1 MATIIKNGLVI
12 LPDFSGFTTEP
23 LIIENGYIV
32 DKITDD
38 SSVTEI
44 DAEGGYV
51 LPGLIDIHNHG
62 ALGISYSSLDDDFE
76 AALSFA
82 AKEGITSIA
91 PTLYVNSI
99 DNLTVQVENILN
111 KRDSY
116 KNGARMIGIHVEG
129 PFIASNKTGAM
140 RAPSDKPTVESFRR
154 LVDSANGFIKVV
166 TIAPEVE
173 NAEEIIKEGKK
184 LGIRMSIGHT
194 DATYETAAAAINAGA
209 TGATHT
215 FNAMRPFSHRDPGVL
230 GAVLTDKRVS
240 CEIICDFIHLAEGT
254 IKLICAA
261 KGSDNVI
268 VVSDNIAPAGFPNG
282 DYVVDNILNTVK
294 DGVCTVNEGK
304 TIAGSIQSQTKGARN
319 LIKIGIP
326 LNEVSKMCSFNPA
339 RAIGVDD
346 KVGSLAAG
354 KIADIIIADE
364 ELNVKKTLINGIQIK

>member
-23 LIIENGYIV
+23 LLIENGYIV
-32 DKITDD
+32 NEIKD
-38 SSVTEI
+38 SSDITEI
-44 DAEGGYV
+44 DAKGGYV

-62 ALGISYSSLDDDFE
+62 ALGISYSNVDDDFGVP
-76 AALSFA
+76 LSFA
-82 AKEGITSIA
+82 ASEGITSIA

-99 DNLTVQVENILN
+99 DNLTVQINNILD
-111 KRDSY
+111 KRNSY
-116 KNGARMIGIHVEG
+116 KNGARMLGIHVEG

-154 LVDSANGFIKVV
+154 LVDAAKGFIKVV

-173 NAEEIIKEGKK
+173 NAKDIIKEGNR

-194 DATYETAAAAINAGA
+194 DATYETAKAAIDAGA

-230 GAVLTDKRVS
+230 GAVLTDSRVS
-240 CEIICDFIHLAEGT
+240 CEIICDLIHLAEGT
-254 IKLICAA
+254 IKLVCSA
-261 KGSDNVI
+261 KGSDNVV

-282 DYVVDNILNTVK
+282 DYVVDGILNTVK

-304 TIAGSIQSQTKGARN
+304 TIAGSIQSQTRGARN
-319 LIKIGIP
+319 LIKFGIP
-326 LNEVSKMCSFNPA
+326 LNIVSKMCSYNPA
-339 RAIGVDD
+339 CAIGMDD
-346 KVGSLAAG
+346 KIGSIAEG
-354 KIADIIIADE
+354 KIADIIITDE
-364 ELNVKKTLINGIQIK
+364 NLNVKNTFINGIQVL